1 MPISKRNAHP
11 LNKSLA
17 FIMRKGKDFNKKNP
31 WQIEKPILLHLAS
44 SGQAQQTADETLM
57 SYGVLC
63 ATSRE
68 RKKKPSYSREISRCD
83 AARQPG
89 AKRASTRL
97 FAKTIQLEYLKKK
110 ACTIRHFNLDG
121 FLDHLDPAPHVPKPR
136 DVPRQSLGSNRSF
149 LRHTWLGN
157 PTSLVIF
164 AELPEALRLFL
175 WCVGEGN
182 GPSAPM

>member
-1 MPISKRNAHP
+1 MRSRYCSISP
-11 LNKSLA
+11 LPDRLSKQLTRLSCRTEC
-17 FIMRKGKDFNKKNP
+17 FVQP
-31 WQIEKPILLHLAS
+31 
-44 SGQAQQTADETLM
+44 
-57 SYGVLC
+57 
-63 ATSRE
+63 RE
-68 RKKKPSYSREISRCD
+68 REKKKPSYSREISRCD

-121 FLDHLDPAPHVPKPR
+121 FLDHLDLAPHVPKPR

-157 PTSLVIF
+157 PSSLVIF